1 VRGLA
6 ERAGIKK
13 RVTPY
18 SFRHG
23 RATQLANHLTESQ
36 LCQHFGWRQGSNM
49 PRIYVHLSGRDV
61 DNRLLELHGLK
72 PKGNDGLE
80 QTIKVCPR
88 CQGKNSPASSFC
100 NRCGSA
106 LDLGIALETDR
117 RIEKAEEISETLLKN
132 TDVKVFLIDKLK
144 ELGLA

>member
-1 VRGLA
+1 
-6 ERAGIKK
+6 
-13 RVTPY
+13 
-18 SFRHG
+18 
-23 RATQLANHLTESQ
+23 
-36 LCQHFGWRQGSNM
+36 M